1 VTKVCAAVTPA
12 SKSASIYIYINAD
25 LLPPV
30 VAMHACII
38 LGLWE
43 HTIPTACDVE
53 SRIMLVIT
61 DEKIP
66 FVACIYCFRKD
77 TWKGNRGWLVHV
89 VISDMPCQVAYPSNL
104 VRVVISDMPCQAA
117 YPSNLVDMPCQVA
130 MPSCLPK

>member
-1 VTKVCAAVTPA
+1 V
-12 SKSASIYIYINAD
+12 D

-53 SRIMLVIT
+53 SMIMLVIT
-61 DEKIP
+61 DKNIL
-66 FVACIYCFRKD
+66 FVACICCFRKD

-89 VISDMPCQVAYPSNL
+89 VISDMPCQVAYPN
-104 VRVVISDMPCQAA
+104 
-117 YPSNLVDMPCQVA
+117 NLVDMLC
-130 MPSCLPK
+130 